1 MTYTKAEYDN
11 LSRNGAR
18 AQEDYLVSLQINTNQ
33 TLNAILALLEKNDRT
48 AEVLPAR
55 VKDKLNAPAKPVSR
69 GAKTVASTPRGSRKK
84 SKGTSR

>member
-55 VKDKLNAPAKPVSR
+55 VKDKLNAPAKSAPK